1 MIRATYDHLRCY
13 VALQNDVAGGLEKS
27 WFSCTSRRFVQAA
40 FANVQKRNSMKLRTI
55 VGSMLLVA
63 SVTLT
68 TQQAANAGAG
78 PKGHAH
84 ASFNAGA
91 PGDPTKPFRVIEM
104 IAKEGDGVMAFEP
117 AKIVVQQG
125 EQIKIVIK
133 NMGELDHEF
142 MLETF
147 EANKKHAVEMQ
158 KNPEMEHDDPN
169 GKRVV
174 AKKQSEI
181 VWKFSKLGT
190 FEYACLIPGHYEAGM
205 RGVVEVVAKTKAPP
219 PLAGK
224 PAPQRSAISQ

>member
-1 MIRATYDHLRCY
+1 
-13 VALQNDVAGGLEKS
+13 
-27 WFSCTSRRFVQAA
+27 
-40 FANVQKRNSMKLRTI
+40 MKLRTI
-55 VGSMLLVA
+55 GGSMLLVA
-63 SVTLT
+63 SVMLT

-91 PGDPTKPFRVIEM
+91 PGDPNKPFRVIEM

-133 NMGELDHEF
+133 NIGELDHEF

-147 EANKKHAVEMQ
+147 EANKKHAIEMQ

-174 AKKQSEI
+174 SKKSADLI
-181 VWKFSKLGT
+181 WKFSKLGT
-190 FEYACLIPGHYEAGM
+190 YEYACLIPGHYEAGM
-205 RGVVEVVAKTKAPP
+205 KGVVEVVAKVKTTAKAPTKT
-219 PLAGK
+219 AV
-224 PAPQRSAISQ
+224 AQ

>member
-1 MIRATYDHLRCY
+1 MILRY
-13 VALQNDVAGGLEKS
+13 IGSGMVL
-27 WFSCTSRRFVQAA
+27 AA
-40 FANVQKRNSMKLRTI
+40 S
-55 VGSMLLVA
+55 LV
-63 SVTLT
+63 VTA
-68 TQQAANAGAG
+68 QEPANAGAG
-78 PKGHAH
+78 AKGHAH
-84 ASFNAGA
+84 ASFNAGT
-91 PGDPTKPFRVIEM
+91 PGDPKKPFRIIEM

-133 NMGELDHEF
+133 NIGELDHEF

-174 AKKQSEI
+174 SKKQAEI

-219 PLAGK
+219 PVAGK
-224 PAPQRSAISQ
+224 PAPQKSAINQ